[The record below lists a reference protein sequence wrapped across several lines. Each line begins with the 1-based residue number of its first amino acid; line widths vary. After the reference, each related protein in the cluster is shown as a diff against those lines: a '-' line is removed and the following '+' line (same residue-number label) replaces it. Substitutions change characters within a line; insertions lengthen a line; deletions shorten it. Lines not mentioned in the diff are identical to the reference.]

1 LSDRSGVVEVFVD
14 VGPVAVT
21 MGGESTHPE
30 ALINKKPQIHLDLK
44 LRSRGIEAAGR
55 SGRVFAGVF

>member
-1 LSDRSGVVEVFVD
+1 VDVFAD

-30 ALINKKPQIHLDLK
+30 ASFKKKPRIHLDLK
-44 LRSRGIEAAGR
+44 LRSRGIEAAGYY
-55 SGRVFAGVF
+55 GRVFAGVF